1 MTHQLQCL
9 DFLLLHGL
17 DPFFLFRLRIN
28 YEVMSLYMLQDLL
41 DWDRRTKADIHV
53 SIQQFGVAA
62 TGRYS
67 VSTLFGDNGLGF
79 LVGFV

>member
-1 MTHQLQCL
+1 
-9 DFLLLHGL
+9 
-17 DPFFLFRLRIN
+17 
-28 YEVMSLYMLQDLL
+28 MSLYMLQDLL